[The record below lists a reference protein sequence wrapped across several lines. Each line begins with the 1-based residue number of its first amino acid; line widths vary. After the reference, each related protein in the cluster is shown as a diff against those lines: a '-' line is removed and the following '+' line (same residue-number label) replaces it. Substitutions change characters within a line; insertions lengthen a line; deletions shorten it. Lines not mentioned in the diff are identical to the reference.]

1 MKRQK
6 GFSLVELLIV
16 VAIILVIASI
26 AIPNFMRSK
35 MAANEASA
43 VSSLRSIN
51 TSEIAYASAYAS
63 VGYSAALSD
72 LAGSAT
78 TCAVPTG
85 ASSTSACLVDNVL
98 ALASSPATAK
108 NGYYFVYAPGASA
121 GTTYTVQTPP
131 ANPGITGTR
140 YFFTD
145 QTNVVRYGLN
155 TQPDITSSPL

>member
-6 GFSLVELLIV
+6 GFSLIELLIV

-43 VSSLRSIN
+43 VSSLRSIS
-51 TSEIAYASAYAS
+51 TSEIAYASAYSS
-63 VGYSAALSD
+63 VGYSVALSD
-72 LAGSAT
+72 LGGSPT
-78 TCAVPTG
+78 TCAGATG
-85 ASSTSACLVDNVL
+85 ASSTGACLIDNVL
-98 ALASSPATAK
+98 ALASSSATAK
-108 NGYYFVYAPGASA
+108 NGYYFVYAPGASL
-121 GTTYTVQTPP
+121 GTAYSVQAPP

-155 TQPDITSSPL
+155 SQPDITSSPL